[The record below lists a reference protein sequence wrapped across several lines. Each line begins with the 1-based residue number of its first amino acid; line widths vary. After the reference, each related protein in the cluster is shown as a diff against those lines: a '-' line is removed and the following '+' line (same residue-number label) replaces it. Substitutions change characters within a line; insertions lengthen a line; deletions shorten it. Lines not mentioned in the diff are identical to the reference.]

1 MKQITISTIG
11 ITLQAYL
18 IDTPTAEEIW
28 KNLPIKGTV
37 NVWGEEIYFTIP
49 LKIALEADATQDLE
63 VGALAYWPNGPAL
76 CIFFGPTPAST
87 GTKPRAYSPVNIIG
101 HITDD
106 TMPLK
111 SISDGTDILI
121 EALREQPGK

>member
-1 MKQITISTIG
+1 MKQITISTSDI
-11 ITLQAYL
+11 ILRAYL
-18 IDTPTAEEIW
+18 IATPTAEEIW

-49 LKIALEADATQDLE
+49 LEIGLEAGATQDLE

-87 GTKPRAYSPVNIIG
+87 GTKPRAYSPVNIVGQI
-101 HITDD
+101 IDD
-106 TMPLK
+106 TKPLK
-111 SISDGTDILI
+111 SVYDGADILI
-121 EALREQPGK
+121 KAIREQPGK